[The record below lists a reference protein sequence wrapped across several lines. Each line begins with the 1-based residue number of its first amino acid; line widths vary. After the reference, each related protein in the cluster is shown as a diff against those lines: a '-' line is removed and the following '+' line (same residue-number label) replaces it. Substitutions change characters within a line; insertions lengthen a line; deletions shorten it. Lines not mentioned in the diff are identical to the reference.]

1 MGHIGT
7 LILLLL
13 VWDHGVQSLE
23 AMVGG
28 GRVGSSVSELGAGRG
43 VIVWI
48 EVGYLELVFG
58 IFSVWDIGNVI
69 V

>member
-13 VWDHGVQSLE
+13 VWDNGVQSSE

-48 EVGYLELVFG
+48 EVGYFRAGFLYL
-58 IFSVWDIGNVI
+58 
-69 V
+69 